1 MARSFDDD
9 HERRD
14 GWYDPRI
21 TPLNRMPPA
30 PRPGPESDLLLSQLI
45 RQMRRFGLG
54 ERVLKTALAA
64 GLSWQLATLIPG
76 NDHPYLAPLS
86 AVLLMQLTI
95 AQSVDLAIQRNI
107 GIAIGVI
114 VAVASFA
121 LFGVHAWSVSLVV
134 LISLAAGIQLRLG
147 QQAVQQV
154 AVSALIVLLAGSV
167 TGTFEY
173 AFRRILDSIIGA
185 SVALVLNWLVV
196 PPIHIA
202 PASKAIERMAQ
213 DLSLALADLA
223 VSLRSGMTRTRAEAH
238 LKSARAL
245 ATSLAAANVA
255 LGQAEQSLRYNR
267 FARGRHDEMARL
279 QNASRALEHGAI
291 QTRVL
296 ARSMVTAFEENAA
309 DWIQPDQFGRS
320 LADLLGRNA
329 ALVRYVGGRGGIR
342 PELAITTELHESML
356 AYWQARADPGWLY
369 AGEVLAMTERMAK
382 ELNAAIDAGDTRP

>member
-1 MARSFDDD
+1 
-9 HERRD
+9 
-14 GWYDPRI
+14 
-21 TPLNRMPPA
+21 MPPA
-30 PRPGPESDLLLSQLI
+30 PKPGPESDLLLSQLI

-167 TGTFEY
+167 TGTFAY

-238 LKSARAL
+238 LNSARAL

-267 FARGRHDEMARL
+267 FARSRHDEMARL
-279 QNASRALEHGAI
+279 RNASRALEHGAI

-296 ARSMVTAFEENAA
+296 ARSMVTAFEENAS

-329 ALVRYVGGRGGIR
+329 ALVRFVGGRGGIR
-342 PELAITTELHESML
+342 PELAITSELHEAMR

>member
-1 MARSFDDD
+1 
-9 HERRD
+9 
-14 GWYDPRI
+14 
-21 TPLNRMPPA
+21 
-30 PRPGPESDLLLSQLI
+30 
-45 RQMRRFGLG
+45 MRRFGLG

-64 GLSWQLATLIPG
+64 GLSWLLASLIPG

-154 AVSALIVLLAGSV
+154 AVSALIVLLAGNV

-238 LKSARAL
+238 LKSAR
-245 ATSLAAANVA
+245 
-255 LGQAEQSLRYNR
+255 
-267 FARGRHDEMARL
+267 
-279 QNASRALEHGAI
+279 
-291 QTRVL
+291 
-296 ARSMVTAFEENAA
+296 
-309 DWIQPDQFGRS
+309 
-320 LADLLGRNA
+320 
-329 ALVRYVGGRGGIR
+329 
-342 PELAITTELHESML
+342 
-356 AYWQARADPGWLY
+356 
-369 AGEVLAMTERMAK
+369 
-382 ELNAAIDAGDTRP
+382 